1 VQDRGEKVETRL
13 ARIFLSLAAVLLAGA
28 CASTSLV
35 NQWKS
40 PDFSGPPLRKVL
52 VVGVSTQPSLRRVFE
67 DEFAASLRT
76 AGVQAVQSYTVITQ
90 DGQADQAVLEKAV
103 RGLEADA
110 VLVTRLV
117 RREQQTWATPGYYRA
132 PAMGFYGWYSAAWI
146 GYYEPPNVYTYDVV
160 TVDTSLYSPPRSKLL
175 WSGITETFAPTDVKK
190 STAEYAKVIIGALR
204 QDGFLGVAAE

>member
-1 VQDRGEKVETRL
+1 VQDRGEKAETRP
-13 ARIFLSLAAVLLAGA
+13 ARIFLLLAAVLLAGA

-103 RGLEADA
+103 QDVEADA

-117 RREQQTWATPGYYRA
+117 RREQQTWTTPGYYRA

-146 GYYEPPNVYTYDVV
+146 GYYEPPSVYTYDVV
-160 TVDTSLYSPPRSKLL
+160 TVDTSLYSPPQSKLL

-204 QDGFLGVAAE
+204 QDGFLGVAPE